1 MKKKRLKRGLTSI
14 LPPLVVLI
22 LLLVVW
28 ELGVKLGG
36 MDETVLPA
44 PTSIF
49 KALGTYFFRELFPY
63 FLETVL
69 VIFAGFIIGAPLGIT
84 FAAILSQFTLLK
96 KTFSP
101 FVIMLCTTPL
111 ITLIPLFMLWLGYDM
126 WVKIVIVV
134 FQMVPI
140 ITLNSITGFSSIEN
154 SKLELMDAYGATKKE
169 KFFKVIFPNA
179 LPNVFTGIRLSSIFA
194 TIATISCEFTGFKGG
209 LGTRVV
215 YYAKFIQTDLVFAII
230 VVIALIGIALFN
242 LVNFI
247 ESKAVKWNE
256 R

>member
-1 MKKKRLKRGLTSI
+1 M
-14 LPPLVVLI
+14 
-22 LLLVVW
+22 W
-28 ELGVKLGG
+28 EFGVKFGG
-36 MDETVLPA
+36 ISETVLPA
-44 PTSIF
+44 PTSII
-49 KALGTYFFRELFPY
+49 KALGTHFFKDLLPYFF
-63 FLETVL
+63 ETVF

-84 FAAILSQFTLLK
+84 LAAILSQFVLLK
-96 KTFSP
+96 KTFHP

-134 FQMVPI
+134 FQMIPI
-140 ITLNSITGFSSIEN
+140 IALNSITGFSSIES
-154 SKLELMDAYGATKKE
+154 SKLELMDAYGASKKE
-169 KFFKVIFPNA
+169 KFFKAIFPNA

-230 VVIALIGIALFN
+230 VVIAFIGLAMFS

-247 ESKAVKWNE
+247 ESKVVRWNE
-256 R
+256 VQGDIF

>member
-1 MKKKRLKRGLTSI
+1 MKKAKKGKGLKSI
-14 LPPLVVLI
+14 LPPVIVLI
-22 LLLVVW
+22 ILLGVW
-28 ELGVKLGG
+28 EAGVKLGG
-36 MDETVLPA
+36 ISESVLPA

-49 KALGTYFFRELFPY
+49 AALGTYFFSDLFTY

-84 FAAILSQFTLLK
+84 LAAILSQFRILNK
-96 KTFSP
+96 AFNP
-101 FVIMLCTTPL
+101 FIILLCTTPL

-126 WVKIVIVV
+126 WVKVVIVV
-134 FQMVPI
+134 FQMIPI
-140 ITLNSITGFSSIEN
+140 ITLNSLTGFSSIER
-154 SKLELMDAYGATKKE
+154 SKLELMDAYGASKKE
-169 KFFKVIFPNA
+169 KFFKVILPNA
-179 LPNVFTGIRLSSIFA
+179 MPSVFTGIRLSCIFA

-247 ESKAVKWNE
+247 ESKIVTWQS